1 MFFVIGAGYGIY
13 NAHRRK
19 EARERER
26 GAQVWSPVKEFFT
39 FIQLKHFAFDLKFQN
54 WHASIYFN

>member
-1 MFFVIGAGYGIY
+1 MFFIIDAGYGTY

-19 EARERER
+19 EAREREELKFGVR
-26 GAQVWSPVKEFFT
+26 SRSFLLFL
-39 FIQLKHFAFDLKFQN
+39 QLKHFAFDLKFQN